1 MGGGSGL
8 DCDKARSVEVQ
19 FVCPDDSRPPKVIPD
34 TFHGETTPAGS
45 CTYTFTV
52 ETCAACDTGC
62 SSTPSPSSS
71 LNPSPS
77 SLLFDCARYSSGG
90 CSYCLADECQ
100 GQCSDFYTFQLTVD
114 GDTDGTVTPNDVEGC
129 TCYTGTYDQESSD
142 ITFSDPDQTQ
152 AELQDENGNRVDFV
166 FTNPKYYFTDG
177 TADFTV
183 YCDECTEQ
191 YTCTMHCDEG
201 YCRDNPSECGC
212 TIPFPWRYVEYGV
225 STVAA
230 GVALFFIMFIVAKKD
245 NQQRMDELEET
256 LTTEDPLLAQS
267 QTSYGGLNR
276 AATGGRHQEQK
287 EQKRVDGND
296 NELERE
302 LEREF
307 LLKAQTME
315 KMYMEQEAALMNNN
329 DGDNDGGATD
339 DAVSA
344 WLREHEISSSV
355 ETLNAMREIGVVDPY
370 DLSELDEDDVNAI
383 CVTLKKISAK
393 RFRCAILNIQK
404 ESTTGG
410 EDV

>member
-8 DCDKARSVEVQ
+8 DCDEARSVEVQ

-201 YCRDNPSECGC
+201 YCGDNPSECGC
-212 TIPFPWRYVEYGV
+212 DTPYYPTFWTIHLIFLVFAGWLVLVVGFGCICIKCDEVEESV
-225 STVAA
+225 
-230 GVALFFIMFIVAKKD
+230 
-245 NQQRMDELEET
+245 
-256 LTTEDPLLAQS
+256 TTEDPLLAQS
-267 QTSYGGLNR
+267 QTSYSGLNR
-276 AATGGRHQEQK
+276 QQEQ
-287 EQKRVDGND
+287 QRVDGND

>member
-8 DCDKARSVEVQ
+8 DCDEARSVEVQ

-77 SLLFDCARYSSGG
+77 SSQGDPECTYFDCARYSSGG
-90 CSYCLADECQ
+90 CSYEDECQ
-100 GQCSDFYTFQLTVD
+100 DQCSDFYTFQLPVD
-114 GDTDGTVTPNDVEGC
+114 GNIDGTVTPNDVEGC

-152 AELQDENGNRVDFV
+152 AQLQDENGNPVDFDS
-166 FTNPKYYFTDG
+166 NYPKYYFTDG

-183 YCDECTEQ
+183 EVLSMECTQ
-191 YTCTMHCDEG
+191 AFQCTMHCDEG

-212 TIPFPWRYVEYGV
+212 DTPYYPPTFWTEGGLIIILVVVVGFIWLGFIWLNKQDEVEESV
-225 STVAA
+225 
-230 GVALFFIMFIVAKKD
+230 
-245 NQQRMDELEET
+245 
-256 LTTEDPLLAQS
+256 TTEDPLLAQS
-267 QTSYGGLNR
+267 QTSYSGLNR
-276 AATGGRHQEQK
+276 QQEQ
-287 EQKRVDGND
+287 QRVDGND

-393 RFRCAILNIQK
+393 RFRRALAQLK
-404 ESTTGG
+404 AESPAESSTGDG
-410 EDV
+410 SV